1 MKVDDRRVFWIA
13 LNLVLA
19 ERPDIFRKVI
29 QEFHSVAEAFKA
41 DPGELRR
48 LGVDEEDARR
58 MTSSLA
64 LDQARKEVEFVEK
77 KKYAVLILGD
87 EDYPEYLREIFDPPF
102 VLYCAGRA
110 DVLSEPAV
118 AIVGAR
124 HHTPYGRAVAE
135 KLAFDLASR
144 GLVVVSGMAR
154 GIDSV
159 AHWGALKG
167 GKTIAV
173 LGSGFG
179 QIYPKENKLLFE
191 RIAEKGAVVSEYPLG
206 SPPLAYHFPLRNR
219 IISGLALGTVV
230 VEASQRSGSLISAG
244 FALEQN
250 REVMAVPGNV
260 TSELSRGSNWL
271 IQSGAK
277 LVRDWED
284 VADALPSP
292 FREKLLSQKER
303 EPELRPNLTPEE
315 TRIFDCLKI
324 DSLTHIDELV
334 DETGFSVSELLARL
348 LEWEL
353 AGWITQHPGKCFQRR
368 I

>member
-1 MKVDDRRVFWIA
+1 VDDRRVFWIA

-19 ERPDIFRKVI
+19 EHPNIFRKVI
-29 QEFHSVAEAFKA
+29 QRFCPVAEAFKA
-41 DPGELRR
+41 DPGELMR

-58 MTSSLA
+58 IASSET
-64 LDQARKEVEFVEK
+64 LDRARKEVEFVEK
-77 KKYAVLILGD
+77 KKYAVLILED
-87 EDYPEYLREIFDPPF
+87 EEYPDYLKEIFDPPL

-124 HHTPYGRAVAE
+124 DHTPYGRAVAE

-154 GIDSV
+154 GIDSI
-159 AHWGALKG
+159 AHWGALRG
-167 GKTIAV
+167 GKTVAV

-179 QIYPKENKLLFE
+179 QIYPKENRLLFE

-206 SPPLAYHFPLRNR
+206 SPPLAHHFPLRNR

-230 VEASQRSGSLISAG
+230 VEASLKSGSLISAG

-250 REVMAVPGNV
+250 REVMAVPGNI
-260 TSELSRGSNWL
+260 TSELSRGSNRL
-271 IQSGAK
+271 IQNGAK

-284 VADALPSP
+284 VVESLPSP
-292 FREKLLSQKER
+292 FRETLLSQNER
-303 EPELRPNLTPEE
+303 GPELKPALTPEE
-315 TRIFDCLKI
+315 AKIFACLKI
-324 DSLTHIDELV
+324 DSLTPIDELV
-334 DETGFSVSELLARL
+334 DRTGFSVSELLARL
-348 LEWEL
+348 LDWEL
-353 AGWITQHPGKCFQRR
+353 RGWISQHPGKCFQRR